1 MPNRLADATSPYL
14 LQHKDNPV
22 DWWEWGEDAF
32 AEARH
37 RDVPILLS
45 VGYAACHW
53 CHVMA
58 HESFEDEETA
68 RVMNE
73 RFVSIKVDREERP
86 DVDSVYMEAVQAMT
100 GQGGWPMTVWMDH
113 EKRPFFAG
121 TYFPGE
127 PRHGMASF
135 SQVMDAVST
144 AWEDRRNDV
153 SEQAERL
160 VAAISRVIPV
170 GDIPDAEVLARSYDQ
185 IETSFD
191 RMHGG
196 FGGAP
201 KFPQQPLLEF
211 LLRIAPEPWAPRAA
225 GMLEKTLEEMAAGGI
240 HDQIGGGFAR
250 YSVDD
255 HWLVPHFE
263 KMLYDNAQL
272 ARLYLWAGLGLA
284 RPDFVAVARSTL
296 DYLER
301 DLREPSGGF
310 YSSEDADSEGV
321 EGKFYVWSAEEL
333 RRVLGPDAGAAIDY
347 FGVTEA
353 GNFEG
358 TNILNVAGDEPPSR
372 LEEIKKD
379 LLEARSSRIRPGLDD
394 KVIAS
399 WNGLAI
405 RALAE
410 AGAALGE
417 RRYLDLA
424 TGAAEFVA
432 EHLVDGDTLM
442 RSWRDGRTSV
452 PGFVDDHAGLAVGL
466 FTLYSATGELR
477 WYQQAIGLVGQ
488 LAMFAKEGGGFYSN
502 REETAAN
509 LVKRPSDMT
518 DNPLPS
524 GNALGAEA
532 LLMAS
537 LFTGDEAMRGKA
549 ESALASIGVLADRYP
564 SMVGHHLAVAH
575 SMGDTREVAIV
586 GEDWRGLATVYWS
599 EYRPNIVLA
608 PSSTGS
614 EPVPV
619 LAGRDPDAGTLA
631 YVCKGFTCDLP
642 TSDPEVF
649 AGQLGK
655 PSRR

>member
-442 RSWRDGRTSV
+442 RSWREGRTSV

-488 LAMFAKEGGGFYSN
+488 LAMFAKEGGGFYSS

>member
-1 MPNRLADATSPYL
+1 
-14 LQHKDNPV
+14 
-22 DWWEWGEDAF
+22 
-32 AEARH
+32 
-37 RDVPILLS
+37 
-45 VGYAACHW
+45 
-53 CHVMA
+53 
-58 HESFEDEETA
+58 
-68 RVMNE
+68 
-73 RFVSIKVDREERP
+73 
-86 DVDSVYMEAVQAMT
+86 
-100 GQGGWPMTVWMDH
+100 
-113 EKRPFFAG
+113 
-121 TYFPGE
+121 
-127 PRHGMASF
+127 
-135 SQVMDAVST
+135 
-144 AWEDRRNDV
+144 
-153 SEQAERL
+153 
-160 VAAISRVIPV
+160 
-170 GDIPDAEVLARSYDQ
+170 
-185 IETSFD
+185 
-191 RMHGG
+191 
-196 FGGAP
+196 
-201 KFPQQPLLEF
+201 
-211 LLRIAPEPWAPRAA
+211 
-225 GMLEKTLEEMAAGGI
+225 MLEKTLEEMAAGGI

-488 LAMFAKEGGGFYSN
+488 LAMFAKEGGGFYSS